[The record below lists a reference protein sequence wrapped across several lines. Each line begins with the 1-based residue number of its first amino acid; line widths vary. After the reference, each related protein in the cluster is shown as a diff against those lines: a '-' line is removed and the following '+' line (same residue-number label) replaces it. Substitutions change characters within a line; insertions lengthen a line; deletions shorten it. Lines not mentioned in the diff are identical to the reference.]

1 MKSPELM
8 DLYSDY
14 LLSSPCS
21 VSALTMVKMLNDSY
35 SHDSVTRMLAQPE
48 LSQQEY
54 WKQVKK
60 VIRRLES
67 DCGVISVDDS
77 IQHKP
82 HSTENELISWHY
94 DHTSG
99 TSVKGINLVTFVYT
113 NEVTAEM
120 QLKIP
125 LAWELVRK
133 DVCVEKEEKKDGKFI
148 TRQVRQASVSKIT
161 LVKERLRILVHQNQ
175 VKCSYITFDTWYS
188 SADLM
193 KHIVVDMKKH
203 FVCALKDNRLISFDL
218 GEGSEKSKSWIA
230 VSQAKIEPGKVYQ
243 VRVKDFPY
251 ALHLVKKVY
260 HNLDG
265 STGVQYLLSS
275 DTTQDDKDIDQT
287 YRKRWSSEDL
297 HRSLKQNTAL
307 EKMPAKMPCSQA
319 NHIFASMLAQVKL
332 EALKIATKKNHYALK
347 KQILIES
354 LKAAWKC
361 LMELK
366 EDAIEKKFTFPN
378 FKTA

>member
-1 MKSPELM
+1 LKNLFG
-8 DLYSDY
+8 
-14 LLSSPCS
+14 
-21 VSALTMVKMLNDSY
+21 KMG
-35 SHDSVTRMLAQPE
+35 AP
-48 LSQQEY
+48 
-54 WKQVKK
+54 
-60 VIRRLES
+60 
-67 DCGVISVDDS
+67 
-77 IQHKP
+77 
-82 HSTENELISWHY
+82 HY

-113 NEVTAEM
+113 NEVTTEM

-125 LAWELVRK
+125 LSWELVRK

-148 TRQVRQASVSKIT
+148 TRKVRQASVSKVT
-161 LVKERLRILVHQNQ
+161 LVKERLSILVQHNQ
-175 VKCSYITFDTWYS
+175 VKCMYITFDTWYS

-193 KHIVVDMKKH
+193 KHIVVNLKKH

-218 GEGSEKSKSWIA
+218 VEGSEKSKSWIA
-230 VSQAKIEPGKVYQ
+230 VSQANIEPGKAYQ

-251 ALHLVKKVY
+251 TLHLVKKVY

-275 DTTQDDKDIDQT
+275 DTTQDENDIDQT

-297 HRSLKQNTAL
+297 HRSLEQNTAL

-354 LKAAWKC
+354 LKTAWKC
-361 LMELK
+361 LQELK
-366 EDAIEKKFTFPN
+366 EWAIQKNITFPN
-378 FKTA
+378 FLTA